1 MSNPMGFD
9 IHCVTFNGLSC
20 QIQCPAFFKVSKSM
34 DFMLTLLFLGGTM
47 SSKYVK
53 TNGFCT
59 KKSYFEQGMI
69 PNVTDKKA
77 SQI

>member
-1 MSNPMGFD
+1 
-9 IHCVTFNGLSC
+9 
-20 QIQCPAFFKVSKSM
+20 
-34 DFMLTLLFLGGTM
+34 M